1 MHRREMVLGE
11 NRSNASF
18 KYTRKSVYIK
28 YKHIR
33 CIYTAYCS
41 YLDVRLV
48 WHISIYINIHVLI
61 KMWVP
66 LLAFHVLPNMF
77 PFLM

>member
-1 MHRREMVLGE
+1 MVLGE

-18 KYTRKSVYIK
+18 KYTRKSVYIN
-28 YKHIR
+28 R

-48 WHISIYINIHVLI
+48 WHISISINIHVLI